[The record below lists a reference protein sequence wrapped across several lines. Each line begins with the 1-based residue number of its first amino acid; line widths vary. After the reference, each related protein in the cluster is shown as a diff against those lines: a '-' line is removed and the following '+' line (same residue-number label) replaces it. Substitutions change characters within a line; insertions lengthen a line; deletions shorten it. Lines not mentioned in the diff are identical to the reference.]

1 MTCKHESKSVA
12 KMAGRHCIRGN
23 RKRWRVADGRGRL
36 ATFEN
41 IVGQILKI
49 VAKIVA
55 RCCKTSSRLQLEPES
70 ADTDAIVISS
80 SRRPGEKIFE
90 KSNFLVNYV
99 AKFPACIVATPVAAL
114 QIWRPT
120 WGVVMLLATRSQQ
133 GCTYPNPEE
142 INIQSLI

>member
-1 MTCKHESKSVA
+1 
-12 KMAGRHCIRGN
+12 MAGRHCIRGN
-23 RKRWRVADGRGRL
+23 RKRWRVADSRGRL
-36 ATFEN
+36 ARFEN

-70 ADTDAIVISS
+70 ADIDTIVISG
-80 SRRPGEKIFE
+80 SRRPGEEIFE

-114 QIWRPT
+114 HHVSKIYFAKARCI
-120 WGVVMLLATRSQQ
+120 MRSF
-133 GCTYPNPEE
+133 
-142 INIQSLI
+142 